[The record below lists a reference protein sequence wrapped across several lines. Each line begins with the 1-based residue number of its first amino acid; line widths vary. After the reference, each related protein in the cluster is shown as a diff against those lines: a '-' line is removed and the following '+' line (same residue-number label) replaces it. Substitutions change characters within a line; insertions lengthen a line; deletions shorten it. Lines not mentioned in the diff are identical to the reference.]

1 MSPGLQV
8 VTQEADP
15 GPGGGLGAEAGQQ
28 VAPLQYSTAQHS
40 TVSTAQHSTAKVA
53 PEDPRHQAEV
63 VQPGGRVHG
72 ELQGGEGGALGPVV
86 LASQARG
93 AARGH
98 ITGTRGT
105 DY

>member
-1 MSPGLQV
+1 M
-8 VTQEADP
+8 
-15 GPGGGLGAEAGQQ
+15 
-28 VAPLQYSTAQHS
+28 
-40 TVSTAQHSTAKVA
+40 A

-105 DY
+105 VY

>member
-1 MSPGLQV
+1 MLECLLASRLSHRRLIL
-8 VTQEADP
+8 A
-15 GPGGGLGAEAGQQ
+15 Q
-28 VAPLQYSTAQHS
+28 VAAWERRLASRWHLYSTVQYST
-40 TVSTAQHSTAKVA
+40 VQHSTAQVA

-105 DY
+105 VY